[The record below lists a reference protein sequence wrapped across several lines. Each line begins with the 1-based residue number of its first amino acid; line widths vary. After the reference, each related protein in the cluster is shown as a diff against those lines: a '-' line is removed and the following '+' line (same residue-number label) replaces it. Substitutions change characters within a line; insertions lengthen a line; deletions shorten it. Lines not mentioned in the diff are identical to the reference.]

1 MAKGHGRGF
10 LFGNI
15 AALAIVPATAA
26 PAQEIDADPA
36 FWAEAGVYLPDVET
50 EIGLFEP
57 MRTRG
62 TLITLEKELG
72 FDRDT
77 TSLDLTIGAKIDN
90 EFFTEVSVYSLAR
103 KTSLE
108 LEETIEIENVT
119 YPVGASVRS
128 EFSTDV
134 YRWSL
139 GYRIH
144 ADETWD
150 LSALLGAHV
159 TDFKFTLTGEA
170 IVGPDRLRSVESGR
184 TVLAP
189 LPTIGVQAKYRPA
202 KWLELRARADAFK
215 LAIGDY
221 EGRLINLE
229 ASVTGAITDHLA
241 AGVAWRSTDYRVR
254 VDDDDFAANL
264 DYGFD
269 GFRLF
274 ARLTL

>member
-26 PAQEIDADPA
+26 QAQEIDADPA

-170 IVGPDRLRSVESGR
+170 IVGPDRLRSDESGR

-189 LPTIGVQAKYRPA
+189 LPTIGAQAKYRPA

>member
-15 AALAIVPATAA
+15 AALAIVPGTAA
-26 PAQEIDADPA
+26 QAQEIDADPR
-36 FWAEAGVYLPDVET
+36 FWAEAGVYLPVVET

-62 TLITLEKELG
+62 TLITLENELG

-150 LSALLGAHV
+150 LSALLGAHI
-159 TDFKFTLTGEA
+159 TDFKFTVTGEA
-170 IVGPDRLRSVESGR
+170 IIGPDRLTSVESGR

-189 LPTIGVQAKYRPA
+189 LPTIGAQAKYRPA

>member
-1 MAKGHGRGF
+1 MVRMHGHR
-10 LFGNI
+10 LVFGKL
-15 AALAIVPATAA
+15 AALATIPATAA
-26 PAQEIDADPA
+26 HAQEIDPDPA
-36 FWAEAGVYLPDVET
+36 FWAEAGVYLPDAET

-57 MRTRG
+57 TRTRG
-62 TLITLEKELG
+62 TLITLEDQLG
-72 FDRDT
+72 FDRDA
-77 TSLDLTIGAKIDN
+77 SSFDLTIGAKIDN
-90 EFFTEVSVYSLAR
+90 GFFTEASLYSLSR

-108 LEETIEIENVT
+108 LNEAIEIEDVT
-119 YPVGASVRS
+119 YPVGASVSS

-134 YRWSL
+134 YRWSV
-139 GYRIH
+139 GYRLH
-144 ADETWD
+144 ADQTWD
-150 LSALLGAHV
+150 LSAMLGAHI
-159 TDFKFTLTGEA
+159 TDFKFTVTGEA
-170 IVGPDRLRSVESGR
+170 IVGPDRLTSVESGR

-189 LPTIGVQAKYRPA
+189 LPTIGAQAKFRPA

-254 VDDDDFAANL
+254 VNDDDFAANL

-269 GFRLF
+269 GLRLF

>member
-26 PAQEIDADPA
+26 QAQEIDADPA
-36 FWAEAGVYLPDVET
+36 FWAEAGVYLPVVET
-50 EIGLFEP
+50 EIGLYEP

-62 TLITLEKELG
+62 TLITLENELG

>member
-15 AALAIVPATAA
+15 AALAILPATAA
-26 PAQEIDADPA
+26 QAQEIDTDPA

-57 MRTRG
+57 TRTRG
-62 TLITLEKELG
+62 TLITLENELG

-77 TSLDLTIGAKIDN
+77 TSLDLTIGGKIDN

-159 TDFKFTLTGEA
+159 TDFKFTLAGEA
-170 IVGPDRLRSVESGR
+170 IVGPDLLRSVESGR